1 MCTYEFIVVCTRGAL
16 FQQALKS
23 YAETH
28 THTHV
33 DMICLVIPYALRF
46 VNSKK
51 SEKLFTFALNKESCI
66 YVCNNVSSVVSS
78 MNNCAHILSH
88 IHIIYIQIL
97 FKNKVCFSR

>member
-66 YVCNNVSSVVSS
+66 YVCINVSHGYTATAVW
-78 MNNCAHILSH
+78 CL
-88 IHIIYIQIL
+88 L
-97 FKNKVCFSR
+97 